1 MRILNELDEEIQ
13 ESDVDTNLGY
23 LVPDQILKEH
33 HEATPAVDEE
43 GHYYPQ
49 TFYFEDG
56 TRYDIPKGEDDKV
69 IENDP
74 HVSPN
79 EDGVSFTYVPQE
91 DEEEKEVRGTDVAYV
106 IDVEHQ
112 DAKDAWDEMEDIQRY
127 RLYTEDELR
136 EKAISAA
143 TASHD
148 TMLTNQAV
156 AFMSLMVAPMT
167 LEMTDEDV
175 RAFDLIMPDFV
186 PGNEYENKAV
196 VRYNGILYRAIQK
209 VDSTT
214 TTNYTPDQANSYWK
228 RVGEPNEE
236 GIYEWSQPYGATDC
250 YQTSDKVTY
259 QGADWTST
267 IDNNVWAPGVYGWK
281 KDPNSGS
288 EEPVD
293 EYPDFVPPTGAHDA
307 YKIGD
312 KVTFGGKHY
321 ESVIDNNTWSPADYP
336 AGWKEVPMKESEE

>member
-1 MRILNELDEEIQ
+1 MRILNEQDEEIQ
-13 ESDVDTNLGY
+13 ESDVDYNLGY
-23 LVPDQILKEH
+23 LMPDQIFKEH
-33 HEATPAVDEE
+33 HEATEEVAEE

-49 TFYFEDG
+49 TVYFKDG
-56 TRYDIPKGEDDKV
+56 TRYDIEKDENDKV

-74 HVSPN
+74 HILPN
-79 EDGVSFTYVPQE
+79 DDDVSFTYIPQE
-91 DEEEKEVRGTDVAYV
+91 GEEVKDVHGMDTAYI

-127 RLYTEDELR
+127 KLYTEDELR
-136 EKAISAA
+136 NQAIANA
-143 TASHD
+143 TASRE
-148 TMLTNQAV
+148 TMLANQSM

-175 RAFDLIMPDFV
+175 QTFNLIMPDFV

-196 VRYNGILYRAIQK
+196 VRYNEVLYRAIQK

-250 YQTSDKVTY
+250 YQIGDKVTY
-259 QGADWTST
+259 QGATWTST
-267 IDNNVWAPGVYGWK
+267 IDNNVWAPGVYSWD
-281 KDPNSGS
+281 KDPDSGS

-293 EYPDFVPPTGAHDA
+293 EYPDFIPPTGAHDA

-312 KVTFGGKHY
+312 KVTFEGKHY
-321 ESVIDNNTWSPADYP
+321 ESVINNNVWSPADYP
-336 AGWKEVPMKESEE
+336 AGWKEIPMEESEE